1 MTRARKRP
9 TREDV
14 TSADLDRAIRL
25 MEIRSRREATGLFA
39 GNYVSAFRGGG
50 LEFEESRPYVP
61 GDDVRS
67 IDWVTTARSG
77 EPYVKC
83 FREERNHTL
92 VFALDTS
99 ASMAFGSAGASKAAF
114 ATRAIALLAAAAAR
128 AGDRTA
134 LHVFGP
140 DARRHIPAGR
150 GRAHTWHLIRA
161 AALAAAKPA
170 GAIRL
175 ATGLGSLRSD
185 VVHRPT
191 VVVLSD
197 FRDADPEE
205 DSPGAGSL
213 RAALLDLAR
222 RPWRW

>member
-1 MTRARKRP
+1 
-9 TREDV
+9 
-14 TSADLDRAIRL
+14 
-25 MEIRSRREATGLFA
+25 
-39 GNYVSAFRGGG
+39 
-50 LEFEESRPYVP
+50 
-61 GDDVRS
+61 
-67 IDWVTTARSG
+67 
-77 EPYVKC
+77 
-83 FREERNHTL
+83 
-92 VFALDTS
+92 
-99 ASMAFGSAGASKAAF
+99 MAFGSAGASKAAF

-128 AGDRTA
+128 AGARTA
-134 LHVFGP
+134 RQVFGP

-222 RPWRW
+222 RCDLIAVAITDPLDESLPDAGGVYLRDPESDGEPWLLDTGSRRVRERYRRAFDDWRDRVHRRLRSSGAEVLWLRSDRDPLFGLGRFFEERAKRRHRVTA